1 MVLLANVSAR
11 LIFKIKNSMIKI
23 YRLKQVRN
31 NVSHVLI
38 GAGGNKVR
46 YEFTGGNVIA
56 GICPEI
62 SLKGKYYQDLL
73 EDSELFKSGMVVKV
87 REIKT
92 SKDIDPAPTP
102 EPTPKKQVDS
112 VDSITT
118 PDELLVFVNTNYSK
132 KFTDPAKA
140 LVFAAQK
147 GIAFPNYPVGE

>member
-1 MVLLANVSAR
+1 
-11 LIFKIKNSMIKI
+11 MIKI

-31 NVSHVLI
+31 NVSHVLV

-56 GICPEI
+56 GTCPEI
-62 SLKGKYYQDLL
+62 SLKSKYCQDLL
-73 EDSELFKSGMVVKV
+73 EASELFISGTVVLV

-92 SKDIDPAPTP
+92 SDDIGPIPTPKPTP
-102 EPTPKKQVDS
+102 EKNLESVDS
-112 VDSITT
+112 VTT
-118 PDELLVFVNTNYSK
+118 PDELLAFVNTNYSK

-147 GIAFPNYPVGE
+147 GIAFPNYSVGE

>member
-1 MVLLANVSAR
+1 MLANASAR

-23 YRLKQVRN
+23 YRLKQALN
-31 NVSHVLI
+31 NVSHVLV

-56 GICPEI
+56 GTCPEL

-73 EDSELFKSGMVVKV
+73 ESSELFKSGTVVLI

-92 SKDIDPAPTP
+92 SDDKDPVPTP

-112 VDSITT
+112 VDSVTT
-118 PDELLVFVNTNYSK
+118 PDELLVYVNTNYSK
-132 KFTDPAKA
+132 NFTSPAKA
-140 LVFAAQK
+140 LAFAAK
-147 GIAFPNYPVGE
+147 EGIVFPKLSLGE

>member
-1 MVLLANVSAR
+1 
-11 LIFKIKNSMIKI
+11 MIKI
-23 YRLKQVRN
+23 YRLKQALN
-31 NVSHVLI
+31 NVSHVLV

-46 YEFTGGNVIA
+46 YEFTGGNIITNA
-56 GICPEI
+56 CPEL

-73 EDSELFKSGMVVKV
+73 ESSELFKSGTVVLL

-92 SKDIDPAPTP
+92 SDDIDPVPTTKPTP
-102 EPTPKKQVDS
+102 EKNLESVDSVTTPEKNLDS
-112 VDSITT
+112 VDSVTT

-147 GIAFPNYPVGE
+147 GIAFPNYSVGE